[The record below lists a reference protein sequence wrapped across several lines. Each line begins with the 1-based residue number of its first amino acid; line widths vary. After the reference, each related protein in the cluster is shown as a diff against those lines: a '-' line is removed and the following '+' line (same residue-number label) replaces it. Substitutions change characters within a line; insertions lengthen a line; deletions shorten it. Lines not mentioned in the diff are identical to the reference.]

1 MLGIQQ
7 LRQSYSD
14 SDLTELLNMTDPD
27 WMAQYQANDK
37 FHLLC

>member
-7 LRQSYSD
+7 LSQSCSD
-14 SDLTELLNMTDPD
+14 SDLTELLNMTDQE
-27 WMAQYQANDK
+27 WMAQSQANHK